1 MGFYFRKSANF
12 GPFRVNLS
20 KSGLG
25 YSVGGRGF
33 RTGRSATGRHYT
45 RLSVPGTGIG
55 YQARRGCAL
64 AMAAGV
70 AVAGGAAAVGAI
82 CIWGMS

>member
-25 YSVGGRGF
+25 YSMGGRGF

-45 RLSVPGTGIG
+45 RLSLPGTGIG
-55 YQARRGCAL
+55 YQSSKGCAL
-64 AMAAGV
+64 TLAAGL
-70 AVAGGAAAVGAI
+70 ALAAGGAAAVKV
-82 CIWGMS
+82 IWGLT